1 MRVSIVIPAL
11 NEEQYLPGLL
21 ESIELQLSGRPI
33 EYEVL
38 VADNGSVDRTRAI
51 AEERGARVVF
61 CDGLTVGAARNRA
74 TEATEGEALVF
85 LDADMLLLEG
95 WWPALKRLLSDLH
108 ADSRQ
113 IVGGSVAAPPSAG
126 WIGRAWFPPRRDSSR
141 SVRYVGSG
149 HMITSRT
156 LFDEL
161 GGFSSQLR
169 SGEDYELCQRAR
181 ASGARVHKDH
191 RLAAYHLGVPTSLS
205 AFVRRELWHGSSGGL
220 RKIMGQR
227 VSWIAMGWLVLHI
240 MLVALTVSW
249 WARGGALVGLS
260 AAATLV
266 AIVSLAAAGALRHSG
281 AESYRG
287 AAIRFP
293 LYFIYYWSRAIAL
306 FRAGLLGAKKGLP
319 SSTRNDSQ
327 SPVGRA

>member
-1 MRVSIVIPAL
+1 MPVSIVIPAL

-21 ESIELQLSGRPI
+21 QSIERQLAGRGV

-38 VADNGSVDRTRAI
+38 VADNGSVDRTRSI
-51 AEERGARVVF
+51 AEDQGARVIF

-74 TEATEGEALVF
+74 TEAADGEVLVF

-95 WWPALKRLLSDLH
+95 WWPALQHLLSELH

-126 WIGRAWFPPRRDSSR
+126 WIGRAWFPQRRNNSR

-149 HMITSRT
+149 HMITSRK

-161 GGFSSQLR
+161 GGFSPHLR
-169 SGEDYELCQRAR
+169 SGEDYELCQRAI
-181 ASGARVHKDH
+181 ANGARVHKDH
-191 RLAAYHLGVPTSLS
+191 RLAAYHLGVPASLS
-205 AFVRRELWHGSSGGL
+205 AFVRRELWHGSSGGF
-220 RKIMGQR
+220 RKILGQR
-227 VSWIAMGWLVLHI
+227 VSWIAMGWLVLH
-240 MLVALTVSW
+240 MVLLAMSVAW
-249 WARGGALVGLS
+249 WASGETLMGLS
-260 AAATLV
+260 ALAALL
-266 AIVSLAAAGALRHSG
+266 AIVSLAAAGSLRHSG
-281 AESYRG
+281 ADSYRG
-287 AAIRFP
+287 AATRFP

-306 FRAGLLGAKKGLP
+306 LRAVLLGVKKGSP
-319 SSTRNDSQ
+319 SSARNEKQ